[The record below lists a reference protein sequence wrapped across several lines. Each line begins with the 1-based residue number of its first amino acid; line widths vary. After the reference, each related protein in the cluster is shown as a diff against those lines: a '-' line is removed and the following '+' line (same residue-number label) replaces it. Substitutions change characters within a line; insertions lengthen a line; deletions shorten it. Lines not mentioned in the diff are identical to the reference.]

1 MFDNRLDVLS
11 PATAAQQDD
20 AYDLATTGRAAAAR
34 PGRACCRRYY
44 HPCPED
50 PRGGG
55 EGPEGNRR
63 ARTVLVALVVPF
75 ALFWAG
81 AGYLGVADGLGFL
94 NHTRW
99 TLDPPPGSRSLV
111 AKAAAAAF
119 FRQKAKNY

>member
-81 AGYLGVADGLGFL
+81 AGYLGVADGPLEAPAPSPLRHERLDLG
-94 NHTRW
+94 HE
-99 TLDPPPGSRSLV
+99 LV
-111 AKAAAAAF
+111 GD
-119 FRQKAKNY
+119 R